1 MLGKF
6 LHQWSLSLL
15 LVLGSVGYGLME
27 AIAPQPVV
35 AYPQNVEVY
44 LSRQGG
50 ETYDNLLERSSIVAR
65 AATQR
70 IFDTDV
76 LVSEVA
82 VTILADNQG
91 LIAPLL
97 TLNVTRDQWWQ
108 RPDPRAWINYYDGV
122 AVLLKFSGEE

>member
-1 MLGKF
+1 MLGKI

-15 LVLGSVGYGLME
+15 LALGCGGYGLME

-50 ETYDNLLERSSIVAR
+50 ETYDNLLERSSIIAR

>member
-1 MLGKF
+1 
-6 LHQWSLSLL
+6 
-15 LVLGSVGYGLME
+15 ME